1 MTALAHIALTVAAVL
16 SPSYGDTPPP
26 LAPADVA
33 ALHRE
38 LLPTRAEPW
47 ETIGWRVDLLAA
59 RDEAIRTRRP
69 LLLWAMNGHPLG
81 CV

>member
-1 MTALAHIALTVAAVL
+1 MAALAPFALSVVALLA
-16 SPSYGDTPPP
+16 PIGGDPPP

-33 ALHRE
+33 RLHRE

-59 RDEAIRTRRP
+59 RDEAIRSKRP
-69 LLLWAMNGHPLG
+69 LFLWAMNGHPLG

>member
-1 MTALAHIALTVAAVL
+1 MASFAPFALSVVALLAPTGGE
-16 SPSYGDTPPP
+16 PPPP
-26 LAPADVA
+26 LTGADVA
-33 ALHRE
+33 RLHRE

-59 RDEAIRTRRP
+59 RDEAIRSRRP
-69 LLLWAMNGHPLG
+69 LFLWAMNGHPLG